1 MNVMLNGI
9 DAISEGSVAGDLTIK
24 SQRNSDGQ
32 VLILVS
38 DTGIG
43 LPAERAD
50 KIFDA
55 FFTTKPQ
62 GTGMGLSI
70 SRSII
75 ESHGGRL
82 WATGNS
88 DRGAT
93 FQFTLPVEH
102 AVTATA

>member
-1 MNVMLNGI
+1 MHAPWAFIGTNPT
-9 DAISEGSVAGDLTIK
+9 DDLITSGLPIRQGTDDSYDPFRIGECMK

-43 LPAERAD
+43 LPPERAD
-50 KIFDA
+50 KVFDA

-75 ESHGGRL
+75 EYARRPLMGHR
-82 WATGNS
+82 
-88 DRGAT
+88 
-93 FQFTLPVEH
+93 TL
-102 AVTATA
+102 